1 MPKFTCDEL
10 LEFSE
15 RLLAAGGI
23 PAADARLVTKH
34 WNDEDEWVIFS
45 PLSGDVHLL
54 NSAAYQLLEA
64 LAEGPPMSAEALVA
78 HLAGLAGRTPDAEL
92 EAAVATALT
101 TLDSAGLIEPS
112 RP

>member
-1 MPKFTCDEL
+1 MTP
-10 LEFSE
+10 
-15 RLLAAGGI
+15 GGT
-23 PAADARLVTKH
+23 PGHAMAWRAADARLVTRH

-54 NSAAYQLLEA
+54 NSAAYQLLQA
-64 LAEGPPMSAEALVA
+64 VAKGPMSAEALVA
-78 HLAGLAGRTPDAEL
+78 HLAGLAGRAPDAEL
-92 EAAVATALT
+92 EAAVATALA